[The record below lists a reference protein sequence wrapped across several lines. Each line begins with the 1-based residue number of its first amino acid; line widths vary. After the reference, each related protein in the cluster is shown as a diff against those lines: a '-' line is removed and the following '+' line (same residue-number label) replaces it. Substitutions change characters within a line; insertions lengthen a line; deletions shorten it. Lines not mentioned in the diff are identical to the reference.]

1 MLVESLSKA
10 DSSLQAKQQL
20 LRKTYRVPVLW
31 QTGEHIEYLSGS
43 ESDSSSRIGCNA
55 NTYYHLYFFWLWNAM
70 SAYEDCSGESKDE
83 IMQYEDSVSQP
94 NAIDNA
100 TLQEQLYSSSLL
112 RLWRS
117 GACTQIYEA
126 EEDDEY
132 FDETLLEVQDGEY
145 ALSKDLAVFFWTEFR
160 EYYGYTSL
168 REVFSG
174 SFIIVN
180 DHLHDELKQFSKN
193 VSSYTNASY
202 NMVKSNELIRFG

>member
-1 MLVESLSKA
+1 M
-10 DSSLQAKQQL
+10 
-20 LRKTYRVPVLW
+20 
-31 QTGEHIEYLSGS
+31 IEYSHKATVEHQ
-43 ESDSSSRIGCNA
+43 ESHVSMQENHTVENDSNS
-55 NTYYHLYFFWLWNAM
+55 HE

-132 FDETLLEVQDGEY
+132 FDVSY
-145 ALSKDLAVFFWTEFR
+145 KFVFQLCLCTITFYNRKHCWKYKTEN
-160 EYYGYTSL
+160 T
-168 REVFSG
+168 
-174 SFIIVN
+174 
-180 DHLHDELKQFSKN
+180 H
-193 VSSYTNASY
+193 
-202 NMVKSNELIRFG
+202 